1 MEDLY
6 IKWETGYMNIHMD
19 FFFPCSQQ
27 RFKKLLKVIALDWQ
41 HEDELKETL
50 KVYFQNR
57 ISDLVELRK
66 ENGKKYFDFKQ
77 KAADTQRMIQSRK
90 HPNGVSLSKEELKQ
104 ARADLKDIQSAA
116 KQALSDANSNLK
128 FKNWFEKQLEFFE
141 IIIRW

>member
-1 MEDLY
+1 MNNDLY

-57 ISDLVELRK
+57 IADLVELRK

-104 ARADLKDIQSAA
+104 ARVDLQEYTFSYK
-116 KQALSDANSNLK
+116 KALSDANSNLK
-128 FKNWFEKQLEFFE
+128 FKDKIEKHLEFLKS
-141 IIIRW
+141 I

>member
-27 RFKKLLKVIALDWQ
+27 RFKKLLKVITLDWQ

-128 FKNWFEKQLEFFE
+128 FKNWFEKQLEFLKSL
-141 IIIRW
+141 

>member
-1 MEDLY
+1 MNNDLY

-57 ISDLVELRK
+57 IADLVELRK

-104 ARADLKDIQSAA
+104 ARADLQEYTFSYK
-116 KQALSDANSNLK
+116 KALSDANSNLK
-128 FKNWFEKQLEFFE
+128 FKEKIEKRLEFLKS
-141 IIIRW
+141 I

>member
-128 FKNWFEKQLEFFE
+128 FKNWFE

>member
-1 MEDLY
+1 
-6 IKWETGYMNIHMD
+6 MD

-57 ISDLVELRK
+57 IADLVELRK

-104 ARADLKDIQSAA
+104 ARADLQEYTFSYK
-116 KQALSDANSNLK
+116 KALSDANSNLK
-128 FKNWFEKQLEFFE
+128 FKEKIEKHLEFLKS
-141 IIIRW
+141 I

>member
-1 MEDLY
+1 MNNDLY

-57 ISDLVELRK
+57 IADLVELRK

-104 ARADLKDIQSAA
+104 ARADLKEYTSSY
-116 KQALSDANSNLK
+116 KKALSDTNSNLK
-128 FKNWFEKQLEFFE
+128 FKNWFEKQLEFLKS
-141 IIIRW
+141 I

>member
-1 MEDLY
+1 MNNDLY

-27 RFKKLLKVIALDWQ
+27 RFKKLLKVISLDWQ

-104 ARADLKDIQSAA
+104 ARADLKEYTSSY
-116 KQALSDANSNLK
+116 KKALSDANSNLK
-128 FKNWFEKQLEFFE
+128 FKNWFEKQLEFLKSL
-141 IIIRW
+141 

>member
-1 MEDLY
+1 MNNDLY

-57 ISDLVELRK
+57 IADLVELRK
-66 ENGKKYFDFKQ
+66 GNGKKYFDFKQ

-104 ARADLKDIQSAA
+104 ARVDLQEYTFSYK
-116 KQALSDANSNLK
+116 KALSDANSNLK
-128 FKNWFEKQLEFFE
+128 FKEKIEKHLEFLKS
-141 IIIRW
+141 I

>member
-1 MEDLY
+1 MNNDLY

-27 RFKKLLKVIALDWQ
+27 RFKKLLRVIALDWQ

-57 ISDLVELRK
+57 IADLVELRK

-104 ARADLKDIQSAA
+104 ARADLQEYTFSYK
-116 KQALSDANSNLK
+116 KALSDANSNLK
-128 FKNWFEKQLEFFE
+128 FKEKIEKHLEFLKS
-141 IIIRW
+141 I

>member
-1 MEDLY
+1 MNNDLY

-57 ISDLVELRK
+57 IADLVELRK

-77 KAADTQRMIQSRK
+77 KAADTQQMIQSRK

-104 ARADLKDIQSAA
+104 ARVDLQEYTFSYK
-116 KQALSDANSNLK
+116 KALSDANSNLK
-128 FKNWFEKQLEFFE
+128 FKEKIEKHLEFLKS
-141 IIIRW
+141 I

>member
-1 MEDLY
+1 MNNDLY

-19 FFFPCSQQ
+19 FFFPYSQQ

-57 ISDLVELRK
+57 IADLVELRK

-104 ARADLKDIQSAA
+104 ARADLQEYTFSYK
-116 KQALSDANSNLK
+116 KALSDANSNLK
-128 FKNWFEKQLEFFE
+128 FKEKIEKHLEFLKS
-141 IIIRW
+141 I

>member
-1 MEDLY
+1 
-6 IKWETGYMNIHMD
+6 MNIHMD

-57 ISDLVELRK
+57 IADLVELRK

-104 ARADLKDIQSAA
+104 ARADLQEYTFSYK
-116 KQALSDANSNLK
+116 KALSDANSNLK
-128 FKNWFEKQLEFFE
+128 FKEKIEKHLELLKS
-141 IIIRW
+141 I

>member
-1 MEDLY
+1 MNNDLY

-27 RFKKLLKVIALDWQ
+27 RFKKLLKVVALDWQ

-57 ISDLVELRK
+57 IADLVELRK
-66 ENGKKYFDFKQ
+66 ENGKKYFDLKQ

-90 HPNGVSLSKEELKQ
+90 HPNGASLSKEELEQ
-104 ARADLKDIQSAA
+104 ARADLQEYTFSYK
-116 KQALSDANSNLK
+116 KALSDANSNLK
-128 FKNWFEKQLEFFE
+128 FKEKIEKHLEFLKS
-141 IIIRW
+141 I

>member
-1 MEDLY
+1 MNNDLY

-57 ISDLVELRK
+57 IADLVELRK

-104 ARADLKDIQSAA
+104 ARADLKKYTSSY
-116 KQALSDANSNLK
+116 KKALSDANSNLK
-128 FKNWFEKQLEFFE
+128 FKERIEKHLEFLKS
-141 IIIRW
+141 I

>member
-1 MEDLY
+1 MNNDLY

-57 ISDLVELRK
+57 IADLVELRK

-77 KAADTQRMIQSRK
+77 KATDTQRMIQSRK

-104 ARADLKDIQSAA
+104 ARVDLQEYTFSYK
-116 KQALSDANSNLK
+116 KALSDANSNLK
-128 FKNWFEKQLEFFE
+128 FKEK
-141 IIIRW
+141 I

>member
-1 MEDLY
+1 MNNNLY

-57 ISDLVELRK
+57 IADLVELRK

-104 ARADLKDIQSAA
+104 AREDLKKYTSSY
-116 KQALSDANSNLK
+116 KKALSDANSNLK
-128 FKNWFEKQLEFFE
+128 FKERIEKHLEFLKS
-141 IIIRW
+141 I

>member
-1 MEDLY
+1 
-6 IKWETGYMNIHMD
+6 MNIHMD

-57 ISDLVELRK
+57 IADLVELRK
-66 ENGKKYFDFKQ
+66 ENGKKYFDLKQ

-90 HPNGVSLSKEELKQ
+90 HPNGVSLSKEELEQ
-104 ARADLKDIQSAA
+104 ARADLQEYTFSYK
-116 KQALSDANSNLK
+116 KALSDANSNLK
-128 FKNWFEKQLEFFE
+128 FKEKIEKHLEFLKS
-141 IIIRW
+141 I

>member
-1 MEDLY
+1 MNNDLY

-57 ISDLVELRK
+57 IADLVELRK

-77 KAADTQRMIQSRK
+77 KATDTQRMIQSRK

-104 ARADLKDIQSAA
+104 ARVDLQEYTFSYK
-116 KQALSDANSNLK
+116 KALSDANSNLK
-128 FKNWFEKQLEFFE
+128 FKEKIEKHLEFLKS
-141 IIIRW
+141 I

>member
-1 MEDLY
+1 MNNDLY

-57 ISDLVELRK
+57 IADLVELRK

-104 ARADLKDIQSAA
+104 ARVGLREYTFSYK
-116 KQALSDANSNLK
+116 KALSDANSNLK
-128 FKNWFEKQLEFFE
+128 FKEKIEKHLEFLKS
-141 IIIRW
+141 I

>member
-1 MEDLY
+1 MNNDLY
-6 IKWETGYMNIHMD
+6 IKWEAGYMNIHMD

-57 ISDLVELRK
+57 IADLVELRK

-104 ARADLKDIQSAA
+104 ARVDLQEYTFSYK
-116 KQALSDANSNLK
+116 KALSDANSNLK
-128 FKNWFEKQLEFFE
+128 FKEKIEKHLEFLKS
-141 IIIRW
+141 I

>member
-1 MEDLY
+1 MNNDLY

-57 ISDLVELRK
+57 IADLVELRK

-104 ARADLKDIQSAA
+104 ARADLREYTFSYK
-116 KQALSDANSNLK
+116 KALSDANSNLK
-128 FKNWFEKQLEFFE
+128 FKEKIEKHLEFLKS
-141 IIIRW
+141 I

>member
-1 MEDLY
+1 MNNDLY

-57 ISDLVELRK
+57 IADLVELRK

-104 ARADLKDIQSAA
+104 VRADLQEYTFSYK
-116 KQALSDANSNLK
+116 KALSDANSNLK
-128 FKNWFEKQLEFFE
+128 FKEKIEKHLEFLKS
-141 IIIRW
+141 I

>member
-77 KAADTQRMIQSRK
+77 KEADTQRMIQSRK

-128 FKNWFEKQLEFFE
+128 FKNWFEKQLEFLKSL
-141 IIIRW
+141 

>member
-1 MEDLY
+1 MNNDLY

-57 ISDLVELRK
+57 IADLVELRK
-66 ENGKKYFDFKQ
+66 ENGKKYFDFRQ
-77 KAADTQRMIQSRK
+77 KTADTQRMIQSRK

-104 ARADLKDIQSAA
+104 ARANLKEYTSSY
-116 KQALSDANSNLK
+116 KKTLSDANSNLK
-128 FKNWFEKQLEFFE
+128 FKNWFEKQLEFLKS
-141 IIIRW
+141 I

>member
-1 MEDLY
+1 
-6 IKWETGYMNIHMD
+6 MD

-27 RFKKLLKVIALDWQ
+27 RFKKLLKVITLDWQ

-57 ISDLVELRK
+57 IADLVELRK

-104 ARADLKDIQSAA
+104 ARADLQEYTFSYK
-116 KQALSDANSNLK
+116 KALSDANSNLK
-128 FKNWFEKQLEFFE
+128 FKEKIEKHLEFLKS
-141 IIIRW
+141 I

>member
-1 MEDLY
+1 MNNDLY

-57 ISDLVELRK
+57 IADLVELRK
-66 ENGKKYFDFKQ
+66 ENGKNISISSRRQ
-77 KAADTQRMIQSRK
+77 QTQRMIQSRK

-104 ARADLKDIQSAA
+104 ARADLQEYTFSYK
-116 KQALSDANSNLK
+116 KALSDANSNLK
-128 FKNWFEKQLEFFE
+128 FKEKIEKHLEFLKS
-141 IIIRW
+141 I

>member
-1 MEDLY
+1 MNNDLY

-57 ISDLVELRK
+57 IADLVELKK

-104 ARADLKDIQSAA
+104 ARADLQEYTFSYKKD
-116 KQALSDANSNLK
+116 LSDANSNLK
-128 FKNWFEKQLEFFE
+128 FKEKIEKHLEFLKS
-141 IIIRW
+141 I

>member
-1 MEDLY
+1 MNNNLY
-6 IKWETGYMNIHMD
+6 IKWETEYMNIYMD

-57 ISDLVELRK
+57 IADLVELRK

-104 ARADLKDIQSAA
+104 ARADLQEYTFSYK
-116 KQALSDANSNLK
+116 KALSDANSNLK
-128 FKNWFEKQLEFFE
+128 FKEKIEKHLEFLKS
-141 IIIRW
+141 I

>member
-1 MEDLY
+1 MMEDLY

-57 ISDLVELRK
+57 ISDLVELQK

-77 KAADTQRMIQSRK
+77 KAVDTQRMIQSRK

-128 FKNWFEKQLEFFE
+128 FKNWFEKQLEFLKSL
-141 IIIRW
+141 

>member
-77 KAADTQRMIQSRK
+77 KAADMQRMIQSRK

-128 FKNWFEKQLEFFE
+128 FKNWFEKQLEFLKSL
-141 IIIRW
+141 

>member
-1 MEDLY
+1 MNNDLY

-57 ISDLVELRK
+57 IADLVELRK

-104 ARADLKDIQSAA
+104 ARVDLQEYTFSYK
-116 KQALSDANSNLK
+116 KALSDANSNLK
-128 FKNWFEKQLEFFE
+128 FKEKIEKHLELLKS
-141 IIIRW
+141 I